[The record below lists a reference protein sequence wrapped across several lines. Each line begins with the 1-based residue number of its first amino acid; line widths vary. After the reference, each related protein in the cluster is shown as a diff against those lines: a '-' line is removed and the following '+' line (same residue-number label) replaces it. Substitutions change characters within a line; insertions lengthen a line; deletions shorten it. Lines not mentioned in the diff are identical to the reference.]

1 MARVGGLF
9 ALLTAAL
16 IFGCAAVSS
25 VEPVGER
32 PKAISQDE
40 WSGTWIHENH
50 SITIKV
56 LDEQKGLLQVAW
68 VEEKEGGLKLESYQV
83 AIRESGEWIFGNVKE
98 KEDAASHYW
107 ALIKKDAGQIIVW
120 TPDPAQFRKLV
131 QTGVLRGKLE
141 GYDIILG
148 KLTPDD
154 LKVILSGD
162 KGVYFEWENPVVFF
176 RLGKEG

>member
-16 IFGCAAVSS
+16 VLGCAAVPSI
-25 VEPVGER
+25 EPVGER
-32 PKAISQDE
+32 PKAISAEE

-50 SITIKV
+50 PITIKV
-56 LDEQKGLLQVAW
+56 LDGQKGLLQVAW
-68 VEEKEGGLKLESYQV
+68 VEEKEGDLKLESYQV
-83 AIRESGEWIFGNVKE
+83 AVRESGDWIFGNVKE
-98 KEDAASHYW
+98 KGDSSSHYW

-120 TPDPAQFRKLV
+120 TPDPAQFRRLI

-148 KLTPDD
+148 RLTPDD
-154 LKVILSGD
+154 LKIILD
-162 KGVYFEWENPVVFF
+162 RDNGVSFEWQHPVVFF
-176 RLGKEG
+176 RVGK

>member
-16 IFGCAAVSS
+16 VFGCGAVSS
-25 VEPVGER
+25 VGPVGER
-32 PKAISQDE
+32 PREISQDE
-40 WSGTWIHENH
+40 WNGTWINKNH

-68 VEEKEGGLKLESYQV
+68 VEEKEGGLKIESYQA

-98 KEDAASHYW
+98 KADSSSHYW
-107 ALIKKDAGQIIVW
+107 ALIKKDAGQIIIW
-120 TPDPAQFRKLV
+120 TPDPVQFRKLI
-131 QTGVLRGKLE
+131 QTGVLRGKVEKYDVILE
-141 GYDIILG
+141 
-148 KLTPDD
+148 KLTADD

-162 KGVYFEWENPVVFF
+162 KGVYFEWQNPVVFF
-176 RLGKEG
+176 RLGK